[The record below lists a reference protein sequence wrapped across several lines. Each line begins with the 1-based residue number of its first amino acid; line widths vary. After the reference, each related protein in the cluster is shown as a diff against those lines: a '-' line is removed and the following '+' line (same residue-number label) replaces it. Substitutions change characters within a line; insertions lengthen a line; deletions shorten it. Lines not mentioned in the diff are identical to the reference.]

1 MLGGTGSVIVRPSA
15 VTTAEVDGVRLLV
28 TGVAWR
34 GLAELAEAF
43 TETDGIDGGG
53 TSAPRRWI
61 VFLRGMWEEKTR
73 PRRWRDGMGLG

>member
-28 TGVAWR
+28 TGVAWQ

-43 TETDGIDGGG
+43 TETDGIDGGR

-61 VFLRGMWEEKTR
+61 DVGRGLRAEKTR